1 MTIDEIIK
9 KEEQRLKPILLAT
22 REHAFALL
30 TEQEKSGVADAVHD
44 ILQQDYLTLVNAIGH
59 MAKLTSVDTRACG
72 DIVALTSVVF
82 SAVSER
88 SHPSEAPQAVPK
100 LMADSHNIMAQQY
113 RLMADTLHVLA
124 RQFRA
129 YEAHHAHKGDHDK
142 AESNASFAKLAET
155 VIEMVAG
162 PKSVT
167 ITTDDIAKALQ
178 KNERSQPLDVKWE
191 SVPDKFNWA
200 AKDQDGRIFLYATKP
215 KLYDDRQWRTNDG
228 SSERLDR
235 DLLNSEPTV
244 CWENSLTQR
253 DQRTQKG

>member
-1 MTIDEIIK
+1 MNIDEIIK
-9 KEEQRLKPILLAT
+9 KEEQKIKTLLFAT

-30 TEQEKSGVADAVHD
+30 TEEEQSGVADSVHEF
-44 ILQQDYLTLVNAIGH
+44 LQQNYLTLVNAIGH
-59 MAKLTSVDTRACG
+59 MAKLTKVDTRACG

-88 SHPSEAPQAVPK
+88 THPSEAPQAVPK
-100 LMADSHNIMAQQY
+100 LMGGSHNIMAQQS

-129 YEAHHAHKGDHDK
+129 YESHHAYKGDYDK

-178 KNERSQPLDVKWE
+178 KNERSQPLDVKRG
-191 SVPDKFNWA
+191 
-200 AKDQDGRIFLYATKP
+200 Q
-215 KLYDDRQWRTNDG
+215 Q
-228 SSERLDR
+228 
-235 DLLNSEPTV
+235 
-244 CWENSLTQR
+244 
-253 DQRTQKG
+253 